1 MDHQQEDAM
10 QDLYES
16 PNSKNE
22 GEQLA
27 SGVKALQ
34 LSNDEKD
41 RLYSTW
47 KYSLIIKLFGKRI
60 MHHYL
65 KVKIQELWKSIKQF
79 PLIDLRS
86 DYFIVKF
93 TKEEN
98 MNNVLRNGPW
108 FVNGHFLSVIKWQPN
123 FVAGKAQQ
131 TNTIVWKRL
140 PQLPTEYY
148 DGALLKCIGNSIGT
162 LLKIDACTSS
172 TLRGQY
178 ARLCTQVP
186 LEEPV
191 TTCIQIDSHLQQII
205 YEGEVFLC
213 KYYGRMGHTA
223 IRCLHRQRGKRPIP
237 ESTQDGQEIAQDSS
251 TLHKQQMVKDNSSEW
266 QTVSFAKRR
275 RNTTNQ
281 KQRPREAVKEKK
293 LQHSP
298 GIGVSF
304 TTKEQEQEDSK
315 SATHSTTLIAYPSL
329 SSHLASPSGQVDMQV
344 DSPNLHAKI
353 HTLNSPNP
361 SLSKF
366 HSIDTQSS
374 ALINLSHIPH
384 NITPAFISQNVTPPS
399 PTPLQNTFT
408 PSTTSHQISNQPH
421 EQLPPPL
428 AHHQLGYAT
437 QPLPPFHPP
446 QSWIE
451 QGLQG

>member
-1 MDHQQEDAM
+1 MFLQPSLSARWNQRRQKTTSTNDPTTVVSTNPSLQTRMGSRKEPPRGNQV
-10 QDLYES
+10 S
-16 PNSKNE
+16 
-22 GEQLA
+22 QL
-27 SGVKALQ
+27 
-34 LSNDEKD
+34 KD
-41 RLYSTW
+41 CLATN
-47 KYSLIIKLFGKRI
+47 
-60 MHHYL
+60 
-65 KVKIQELWKSIKQF
+65 Q
-79 PLIDLRS
+79 IDT
-86 DYFIVKF
+86 F
-93 TKEEN
+93 
-98 MNNVLRNGPW
+98 
-108 FVNGHFLSVIKWQPN
+108 
-123 FVAGKAQQ
+123 
-131 TNTIVWKRL
+131 
-140 PQLPTEYY
+140 
-148 DGALLKCIGNSIGT
+148 T
-162 LLKIDACTSS
+162 LLKI
-172 TLRGQY
+172 
-178 ARLCTQVP
+178 
-186 LEEPV
+186 
-191 TTCIQIDSHLQQII
+191 I
-205 YEGEVFLC
+205 
-213 KYYGRMGHTA
+213 
-223 IRCLHRQRGKRPIP
+223 
-237 ESTQDGQEIAQDSS
+237 
-251 TLHKQQMVKDNSSEW
+251 
-266 QTVSFAKRR
+266 
-275 RNTTNQ
+275 
-281 KQRPREAVKEKK
+281 
-293 LQHSP
+293 
-298 GIGVSF
+298 
-304 TTKEQEQEDSK
+304 EQEDSK

>member
-1 MDHQQEDAM
+1 MDHQQEDVM

-131 TNTIVWKRL
+131 TNTIVWIRL

-148 DGALLKCIGNSIGT
+148 DGALLKRIGNSIGT

-275 RNTTNQ
+275 INTTNQ

-304 TTKEQEQEDSK
+304 TTKEQ
-315 SATHSTTLIAYPSL
+315 
-329 SSHLASPSGQVDMQV
+329 G
-344 DSPNLHAKI
+344 
-353 HTLNSPNP
+353 
-361 SLSKF
+361 KF
-366 HSIDTQSS
+366 
-374 ALINLSHIPH
+374 
-384 NITPAFISQNVTPPS
+384 S
-399 PTPLQNTFT
+399 PTNTFIYQNKPT
-408 PSTTSHQISNQPH
+408 GYYPYKDKNINQVISHNYTNKDKNNNRLLPNKHSKDSRNISHNTQHAWQLANQYAPLISDVLAT
-421 EQLPPPL
+421 LPIRKMKSE
-428 AHHQLGYAT
+428 AAKNNKHK
-437 QPLPPFHPP
+437 
-446 QSWIE
+446 
-451 QGLQG
+451 